1 MAAVIYLDTHVVA
14 WLYAS
19 GAAALSP
26 AAAAAIARADD
37 VRVSPMVRLELQYL
51 WEMGRVSEPA
61 GSVLDALHAAL
72 GLTACSAS
80 FPAVVAE
87 AERSAW
93 TRDPFDRLI
102 VAQAALSGAPLVTKD
117 EAMHREYAGAIW

>member
-19 GAAALSP
+19 GAGALSP
-26 AAAAAIARADD
+26 RAAEAIARAGD

-51 WEMGRVSEPA
+51 WEIGRVSDPA
-61 GSVLDALHAAL
+61 VTVLDALHAAL
-72 GLTACSAS
+72 GLTVCSAS
-80 FPAVVAE
+80 FPAVVVE
-87 AERSAW
+87 AERSPW

-102 VAQAALSGAPLVTKD
+102 VAQASLHGAPLVTKD
-117 EAMHREYAGAIW
+117 EAMHRQYVEALW